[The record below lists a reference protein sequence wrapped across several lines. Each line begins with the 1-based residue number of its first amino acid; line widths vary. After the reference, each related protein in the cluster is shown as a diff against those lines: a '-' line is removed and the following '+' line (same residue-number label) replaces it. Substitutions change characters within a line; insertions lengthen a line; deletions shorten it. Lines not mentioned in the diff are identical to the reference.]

1 MDNKETVKQE
11 NKILVG
17 DKQILESELSPE
29 QKYLAN
35 QITDLNNKKAK
46 LQFDLDQIQA
56 ALNVFQNTFI
66 DTTKEVADEVLESEE
81 KTLNN

>member
-11 NKILVG
+11 NKIVMG
-17 DKQILESELSPE
+17 DQEILESELTPQ

-46 LQFDLDQIQA
+46 LQFDLDQIDA
-56 ALNVFQNTFI
+56 ALGVFQNTFI
-66 DTTKEVADEVLESEE
+66 QSTKEVADEVLKSET
-81 KTLNN
+81 KTIK

>member
-11 NKILVG
+11 NKIVVG